1 MGDVKDSTIYSLCD
15 ALGMNVDVDPKT
27 MEVTGSMT
35 RTIQVGQLK
44 MEMPL
49 KVVASRI
56 DPKGC
61 YMLLLRA
68 KGNLA
73 VLITARNARVFD
85 TMTLDLVNV
94 ARMSGQCQTF
104 FADFTGTIGVEEA
117 REKLGKAIVKSF
129 KKINRNDWAEA

>member
-15 ALGMNVDVDPKT
+15 ALGMNVDVDPKSLA
-27 MEVTGSMT
+27 VTGSMT
-35 RTIQVGQLK
+35 RTVKVGALN
-44 MEMPL
+44 MEVPL
-49 KVVASRI
+49 KIVASQV
-56 DPKGC
+56 DPKA
-61 YMLLLRA
+61 YMLMLRA

-73 VLITARNARVFD
+73 VLITAKNARVFD
-85 TMTLDLVNV
+85 TMTLDLVNI

-104 FADFTGTIGVEEA
+104 FSEFNGPVDVEQA